1 MDTLRI
7 ARILTIL
14 TSIAG
19 ILLGVLSGCTPSITQ
34 QTSTEPAPT
43 ISFTATEAFVIPTIT
58 DTAPSPSATRTPL
71 PPRPAP
77 VITPFTDA
85 TLPFQAFPVAEGQFI
100 ALVNGRVIDGT
111 GAPAHLGWTVLIQGT
126 RILAAGPDVELPA
139 GTRVVDLAGQ
149 TLLPGM
155 FDMHGHLYAYN
166 GHNLTFESVA
176 STFVVSK
183 RDYIPFRKWIK
194 ISGHYLFPFQR
205 ILYVE
210 NSSESPMHG

>member
-7 ARILTIL
+7 TRILTG
-14 TSIAG
+14 TATG
-19 ILLGVLSGCTPSITQ
+19 ILLGVLSGCAPSITQ
-34 QTSTEPAPT
+34 QTPTELPPP
-43 ISFTATEAFVIPTIT
+43 ISSTATEALVVPAIT
-58 DTAPSPSATRTPL
+58 DTVHPHPVTRTPL
-71 PPRPAP
+71 PSRPAP

-126 RILAAGPDVELPA
+126 RILAAGSDVELPA

-166 GHNLTFESVA
+166 GHNL
-176 STFVVSK
+176 
-183 RDYIPFRKWIK
+183 R
-194 ISGHYLFPFQR
+194 
-205 ILYVE
+205 
-210 NSSESPMHG
+210 SEEHTSELQSRLHLVCRLLLEKKKTNN